1 MFCANK
7 WVSGFRERI
16 APWVAIFLN
25 KARNL
30 KKLCS
35 PGAWITFHYSAS
47 QYNFPMAR
55 QGTSSQYQ
63 YCYLDLVIW
72 YWYWYWHWYWYWY
85 TICQLNQF
93 NTNSEA
99 VMLSTSSCH
108 EWGPD
113 ISRSRSMRFWNA
125 SSLRTVM
132 LLECWYIE
140 QGSTLFYL
148 PSAPSP
154 PTFGFLASLWLLR
167 SKYFPLPV
175 PTRPSSYRFL

>member
-1 MFCANK
+1 MLFPVCMKIWWFNSC
-7 WVSGFRERI
+7 WTG
-16 APWVAIFLN
+16 
-25 KARNL
+25 
-30 KKLCS
+30 
-35 PGAWITFHYSAS
+35 TFFKSVT
-47 QYNFPMAR
+47 R

-63 YCYLDLVIW
+63 YCYLDLVI
-72 YWYWYWHWYWYWY
+72 WYWY

-175 PTRPSSYRFL
+175 PTRPSSYRFLLSQLLTRAISSKPTKCYEYLGVIFLYCSCQTLV